1 MFILKLDRY
10 VLLGN
15 HRDAWTFGALDP
27 SSGTASMIEI
37 ARVFG
42 KLKREQSPITFL
54 KNKQTRF
61 TNVIFKTC
69 FFFFQIG
76 DLEEQLSFAAG
87 ALMNM
92 ASLGR
97 TNGPN
102 NMRQFSASE
111 L

>member
-54 KNKQTRF
+54 KK
-61 TNVIFKTC
+61 TN
-69 FFFFQIG
+69 
-76 DLEEQLSFAAG
+76 
-87 ALMNM
+87 
-92 ASLGR
+92 
-97 TNGPN
+97 
-102 NMRQFSASE
+102 
-111 L
+111 